1 MDRPMKVLL
10 VEDLEES
17 RTVLRAMNE
26 RLGHRVVEAAHGK
39 EAVQVALDSNPD
51 LVLMDLSMPEA
62 DGLQATSALRA
73 ISSFRDVNHLPVI
86 ALTAY
91 PETLSVEK
99 AYQAGCDGYL
109 QKPVDLT
116 DLDAALRR
124 FLRTA

>member
-1 MDRPMKVLL
+1 MKHGGALCCRKIFRESLELVPEHGVRTRKPIDREV
-10 VEDLEES
+10 
-17 RTVLRAMNE
+17 
-26 RLGHRVVEAAHGK
+26 AH
-39 EAVQVALDSNPD
+39 
-51 LVLMDLSMPEA
+51 
-62 DGLQATSALRA
+62 LQTEQAR
-73 ISSFRDVNHLPVI
+73 FRYVNHLPVI

>member
-1 MDRPMKVLL
+1 MKVLL

-51 LVLMDLSMPEA
+51 LVLMDLSMPEV
-62 DGLQATSALRA
+62 DGLQATSA

>member
-51 LVLMDLSMPEA
+51 LVLMDLSMPEGWTA
-62 DGLQATSALRA
+62 GHERA
-73 ISSFRDVNHLPVI
+73 SRHFLFQGRESSSRNCVDCLSRNSIRRKSLPSGVRRVSSK
-86 ALTAY
+86 T
-91 PETLSVEK
+91 
-99 AYQAGCDGYL
+99 GGF
-109 QKPVDLT
+109 T